1 MSEGQRTDQLTP
13 LQRALLAI
21 RELRAQLDEVE
32 HARTEPVAV
41 IGIGCRLPGGA
52 NDPESFWRLLHDG
65 VDAIRDMPED
75 RWDVDAYFDPDPEAP
90 GKMST
95 RWGGFLNGIDQ
106 FDPAFFGISP
116 WEAANM
122 DPQQRL
128 MLEVAQEAFDDAGQV
143 RAQLRGSRTGVFIG
157 LAHSEYGW
165 LNFNNPDLSNV
176 YTATGSFGSIVA
188 NRVSYLYD
196 LRGPSYTMDAVCS
209 SSLLAVHQACESL
222 RSGDCT
228 MALAGGAGLFL
239 KPEGFVWFT
248 KLGVMAPDGRCKA
261 FDASGDGIVLGEGVA
276 AVVLKTLSRAQE
288 DGDPVYAVLR
298 GSAVVQD
305 GRSNGLTAPSRLSQE
320 AMLREAYQRSGV
332 DPQAVQYVEA
342 HGTGTIL
349 GDPIEAQALGTVL
362 GNGRDSDRPLMIGS
376 VKTNI
381 GHLQMVGGLA
391 GLIKVVMAM
400 RHCQLPASLHFKQ
413 ANPHIPFDDYRLRV
427 QDRRSP
433 WPYQGPLLAGVTSLS
448 FGGTN
453 VHVIVEEAP
462 QPDAAQEEAPQPEAG
477 RSAPADGRARLLPL
491 SAHSPAALR
500 DLAAAYQE
508 MASGPAALDLDG
520 LCYTASLRRNH
531 YDERLAVTFTTRAEL
546 AERLAAFQR
555 QEARPGLSWGD
566 KALHAR
572 RRLAFVFPGQ
582 GGQWAGMGRRL
593 LAQEPVFRQAVEACA
608 AAMQPHVS
616 WSLLDQLQ
624 AGEPESR
631 LDELDVVQ
639 PVTWAVQVALAEL
652 WRSWGVVPDAV
663 VGHSMGEVAAAYVAG
678 ALSLD
683 DAAAVICRRSLL
695 VRRIQGQGTMAVVE
709 LPLDEARAAIA
720 GHEDQLAVAVSN
732 SPTSTVLS
740 GGTAAIEAVLRE
752 LGERDIF
759 CRRVNVEFAS
769 HSPQVDVLHD
779 ELLEALREVRPR
791 EAGVP
796 IYSTVT
802 GQPTDG
808 RELTAGYW
816 ARNLREPVLF
826 STAVRQLVEAGHP
839 LFIEISPHPILLPS
853 IEQGAQHLDTPV
865 VALPSLRRDE
875 DERGAL
881 LGTFGRL
888 YTIGQRVDWRRL
900 YPSAHTALRLPRYP
914 WQRERY
920 WLDFQPAGTAAVHP
934 AAAHAGP
941 PQQAVGGAGRY
952 FQAATDGGE
961 HFWEISVDRSWLPE
975 MDDGQERR
983 AAQLPEA
990 GYVDMALTAGAALLR
1005 TAACVLT
1012 DVTLGEPLEVPAD
1025 GSLVQVAL
1033 GSVRHGSADWQV
1045 LSRPAAAAAPGGPA
1059 PAGRWTSRAKGTLRP
1074 ASGTSQPYLLP
1085 QDTPDAVRTRCTSE
1099 VPGTAYYQ
1107 SRVAAG
1113 LAGDAASGT
1122 VQRLWRR
1129 DGELLALLQPPSG
1142 STGRRSPVDWTLLHS
1157 AFGLLTIVV
1166 PSETDAAVGYRT
1178 TAVERLRVFRP
1189 AAGDL
1194 WAHARLREIGEG
1206 SLSGD
1211 VRLLDAEL
1219 RVVAEASGVRLRL
1232 PGTGRGE
1239 AGSVAGLMDPAG
1251 AGAPMD
1257 AAAETVVAGAAGA
1270 GAVADPA
1277 GPPAAPTSR
1286 SALQAVEP
1294 AQRRTVLTAYLRE
1307 QIAAV
1312 LGLPTAQLGL
1322 DQPLAGLG
1330 LNSLMIFE
1338 LRNRIKVMYGTQI
1351 AAERFVAGISVAE
1364 IVDQVLAQ
1372 LDTAGTAPPPEQAPA
1387 ARRPAQPAGASRP
1400 AQARPAPGR
1409 TAAAVSTEATDWLV
1423 RSRTDAQAR
1432 MRLFCLPYA
1441 GGNASVFR
1449 RWADELPAEVEVCP
1463 IQLPGRERR
1472 HKEPPF
1478 TQMSALVKMLTQVL
1492 GPYLDLPFALFGHS
1506 MGALASFELARQ
1518 LRREGLAGPAHLY
1531 VSAMRAPQLPDL
1543 EPPLHRL
1550 PEPRLVAKLREINGT
1565 PEEMLTDPET
1575 LALYLPALRADLA
1588 LVETHVHQTEPP
1600 LTCPLTVF
1608 GGVQDDKVPEEALA
1622 AWRSQTEGSFTLQL
1636 LPGDHFFIQQRRT
1649 ELLAALAQ
1657 HLTDDLKQLDE
1668 GFVPTKR

>member
-1 MSEGQRTDQLTP
+1 MSEGQRTGQLTP
-13 LQRALLAI
+13 LQRALLGI

-32 HARTEPVAV
+32 RARTEPIAV

-65 VDAIRDMPED
+65 VDAIRDMPQD

-95 RWGGFLNGIDQ
+95 RWGGFLNGIEQ

-165 LNFNNPDLSNV
+165 LNLSNPELSNV

-248 KLGVMAPDGRCKA
+248 KLGVMATDGRCKA

-276 AVVLKTLSRAQE
+276 AVVLKTLSRAQQ
-288 DGDPVYAVLR
+288 DGDPIYAVLR

-332 DPQAVQYVEA
+332 DPRAVQYVEA

-349 GDPIEAQALGTVL
+349 GDPIEAQALGTIL
-362 GNGRDSDRPLMIGS
+362 GAGRDSHQPLMIGS

-400 RHCQLPASLHFKQ
+400 RHRQLPASLHFKQ
-413 ANPHIPFDDYRLRV
+413 ANPHIPFDGYRLRV
-427 QDRRSP
+427 QDRRGP
-433 WPYQGPLLAGVTSLS
+433 WPYEGPLLAGVTSLS

-462 QPDAAQEEAPQPEAG
+462 QPETSPPETAG
-477 RSAPADGRARLLPL
+477 GRARLLPL

-508 MASGPAALDLDG
+508 LAGGSAALDLDD

-531 YDERLAVTFTTRAEL
+531 YDDRLAVTFTSRAEL
-546 AERLAAFQR
+546 AERLAAFQS
-555 QEARPGLSWGD
+555 QQARPGLSWGD
-566 KALHAR
+566 KSLHAR

-593 LAQEPVFRQAVEACA
+593 LEQEPVFRQAVEACA

-616 WSLLDQLQ
+616 WSLLDELQ

-639 PVTWAVQVALAEL
+639 PVTWAVQVALVEL

-663 VGHSMGEVAAAYVAG
+663 VGHSMGEVAAAHAAG

-709 LPLDEARAAIA
+709 LPLDEARTAIA
-720 GHEDQLAVAVSN
+720 GYEDQLAVAVSN

-740 GGTAAIEAVLRE
+740 GGTAAIEAVLRA

-769 HSPQVDVLHD
+769 HSPQVDALHD
-779 ELLEALREVRPR
+779 DLLEALREVRPR

-796 IYSTVT
+796 VYSTVT
-802 GQPTDG
+802 GEPVDG
-808 RELTAGYW
+808 CELTAGYW

-826 STAVRQLVEAGHP
+826 STAVRRLVEAGHT
-839 LFIEISPHPILLPS
+839 LFIEVSPHPILLPS

-875 DERGAL
+875 DERSVL
-881 LGTFGRL
+881 LGTVGRL
-888 YTIGQRVDWRRL
+888 YTTGQRVDWRRL
-900 YPSAHTALRLPRYP
+900 YPSRRTVLRLPRYP
-914 WQRERY
+914 WQRQRH
-920 WLDFQPAGTAAVHP
+920 WLDFPPAGVHS
-934 AAAHAGP
+934 GP

-952 FQAATDGGE
+952 FQAGAAGGE
-961 HFWEISVDRSWLPE
+961 HFWEIPVDRSWLPGVDDRE
-975 MDDGQERR
+975 MDDRQERR
-983 AAQLPEA
+983 AAAELPGA
-990 GYVDMALTAGAALLR
+990 AYVDMVLMAGAALLG
-1005 TAACVLT
+1005 TVECVLA
-1012 DVTLGEPLEVPAD
+1012 DVTLGEPLEVPAE
-1025 GSLVQVAL
+1025 GSVAQVAL
-1033 GSVRHGSADWQV
+1033 GSVRHGSVRHDSVRHGSADWEV
-1045 LSRPAAAAAPGGPA
+1045 LSRPAAAAAGDSAAAGPGGPGGPV
-1059 PAGRWTSRAKGTLRP
+1059 PAARWTSRARGTLRP

-1085 QDTPDAVRTRCTSE
+1085 QDTPDAVRARCTSE

-1107 SRVAAG
+1107 SRAAAG
-1113 LAGDAASGT
+1113 LADGAVSGT

-1129 DGELLALLQPPSG
+1129 DGELLALLRARPSAA
-1142 STGRRSPVDWTLLHS
+1142 GRRSPVDWTLLHS
-1157 AFGLLTIVV
+1157 AFGLLAIVV
-1166 PSETDAAVGYRT
+1166 PGEAGAAVGYRT
-1178 TAVERLRVFRP
+1178 TAVERLRIFRP

-1194 WAHARLREIGEG
+1194 WAHARLRETGEG

-1219 RVVAEASGVRLRL
+1219 RVVAEASGVQLRL
-1232 PGTGRGE
+1232 PGTARGDAAGVGDPVE
-1239 AGSVAGLMDPAG
+1239 TVGAGS
-1251 AGAPMD
+1251 
-1257 AAAETVVAGAAGA
+1257 
-1270 GAVADPA
+1270 
-1277 GPPAAPTSR
+1277 PAALTSR

-1294 AQRRTVLTAYLRE
+1294 GQRQAVLTAYLRE

-1312 LGLPTAQLGL
+1312 LGLPATQLGL

-1330 LNSLMIFE
+1330 LNSLMVFE
-1338 LRNRIKVMYGTQI
+1338 LRNRLKVMYGTQI
-1351 AAERFVAGISVAE
+1351 AAEEFLAGISVAS

-1372 LDTAGTAPPPEQAPA
+1372 LDTAGPAPAPEPQQPPA
-1387 ARRPAQPAGASRP
+1387 ARRPAQPARAAS
-1400 AQARPAPGR
+1400 GR
-1409 TAAAVSTEATDWLV
+1409 TAAAVSTEAADWLV
-1423 RSRTDAQAR
+1423 RSRPDARAR

-1449 RWADELPAEVEVCP
+1449 GWADALPAEVEVCP
-1463 IQLPGRERR
+1463 VQLPGREQR

-1478 TQMSALVKMLTQVL
+1478 TQMSALVTTLAQVL

-1531 VSAMRAPQLPDL
+1531 VSAMRAPQLPDI

-1550 PEPRLVAKLREINGT
+1550 PEPRLVEKLREINGT
-1565 PEEMLTDPET
+1565 PEEMLSDPET
-1575 LALYLPALRADLA
+1575 L
-1588 LVETHVHQTEPP
+1588 
-1600 LTCPLTVF
+1600 
-1608 GGVQDDKVPEEALA
+1608 
-1622 AWRSQTEGSFTLQL
+1622 
-1636 LPGDHFFIQQRRT
+1636 
-1649 ELLAALAQ
+1649 
-1657 HLTDDLKQLDE
+1657 
-1668 GFVPTKR
+1668 

>member
-1 MSEGQRTDQLTP
+1 MSEGQLTGQLTP
-13 LQRALLAI
+13 LQRALLGI

-32 HARTEPVAV
+32 HARTEPIAV

-65 VDAIRDMPED
+65 VDAIRDMPEE

-95 RWGGFLNGIDQ
+95 RWGGFLSGIEQ

-165 LNFNNPDLSNV
+165 LNLNNPELSNV

-276 AVVLKTLSRAQE
+276 AVVLKTLSRAQR

-320 AMLREAYQRSGV
+320 AMLREAYRRSGV

-362 GNGRDSDRPLMIGS
+362 GKGRDSDRPLMIGS

-391 GLIKVVMAM
+391 GLIKVIMAM
-400 RHCQLPASLHFKQ
+400 RHRQLPASLHFKQ

-427 QDRRSP
+427 QDRRSR

-462 QPDAAQEEAPQPEAG
+462 ASPPEAD
-477 RSAPADGRARLLPL
+477 RPAPADGRARLLPL
-491 SAHSPAALR
+491 SAHSPASLR

-508 MASGPAALDLDG
+508 LASGPAELDLDD

-531 YDERLAVTFTTRAEL
+531 YDDRLAVTFTSREEL
-546 AERLAAFQR
+546 AERLAAFQE

-566 KALHAR
+566 KAQHAR
-572 RRLAFVFPGQ
+572 RRLAFVLPGQ

-593 LAQEPVFRQAVEACA
+593 LTEEPVFRQAVEACA

-616 WSLLDQLQ
+616 WSLLDELQ
-624 AGEPESR
+624 ADGPQSR

-663 VGHSMGEVAAAYVAG
+663 VGHSMGEVAAACVAG

-683 DAAAVICRRSLL
+683 DAAAVICRRSRL

-720 GHEDQLAVAVSN
+720 GYEDQLAVAVSN

-740 GGTAAIEAVLRE
+740 GGTGAIEAVLAA
-752 LGERDIF
+752 LGERDVF

-779 ELLEALREVRPR
+779 DLLEALREVRPR
-791 EAGVP
+791 EAAVP

-802 GQPTDG
+802 GQPVDG

-826 STAVRQLVEAGHP
+826 STAVRQLVEAGHT
-839 LFIEISPHPILLPS
+839 LFIEISPHPILLPAV
-853 IEQGAQHLDTPV
+853 EQGAQHIDTPV

-875 DERGAL
+875 DERSVL
-881 LGTFGRL
+881 LGTYGRL
-888 YTIGQRVDWRRL
+888 YTAGQRVDWRRL
-900 YPSAHTALRLPRYP
+900 HPSDRTVLRLPRYP
-914 WQRERY
+914 WQRQRC
-920 WLDFQPAGTAAVHP
+920 WLDFPPAGAAAVHSGP
-934 AAAHAGP
+934 QPQAGS
-941 PQQAVGGAGRY
+941 GRY
-952 FQAATDGGE
+952 FQAATAGGE
-961 HFWEISVDRSWLPE
+961 HFWEVPVAGGR
-975 MDDGQERR
+975 
-983 AAQLPEA
+983 LPEA
-990 GYVDMALTAGAALLR
+990 GYVDLVLAAGTALLG

-1012 DVTLGEPLEVPAD
+1012 EVTLGEPLELPAGGGVAQVVL
-1025 GSLVQVAL
+1025 GSL
-1033 GSVRHGSADWQV
+1033 RHGSADWQV
-1045 LSRPAAAAAPGGPA
+1045 LSRPGTAAAGGAAAGGA
-1059 PAGRWTSRAKGTLRP
+1059 AGGVAAAGGAAGWTSRARGTLRTAP
-1074 ASGTSQPYLLP
+1074 GTSQPYLLP
-1085 QDTPDAVRTRCTSE
+1085 QEAPDAVRERCTSE
-1099 VPGTAYYQ
+1099 VPGTAYHQ
-1107 SRVAAG
+1107 SRAAAG
-1113 LAGDAASGT
+1113 LADGAAAGT

-1129 DGELLALLQPPSG
+1129 DGELLALLQAPASP
-1142 STGRRSPVDWTLLHS
+1142 TGRRSPVDWTLLHS
-1157 AFGLLTIVV
+1157 AFGLLAVTV
-1166 PSETDAAVGYRT
+1166 PSEADAAAGYRP

-1189 AAGDL
+1189 ASGDL

-1206 SLSGD
+1206 SLGGD

-1232 PGTGRGE
+1232 PGTG
-1239 AGSVAGLMDPAG
+1239 S
-1251 AGAPMD
+1251 
-1257 AAAETVVAGAAGA
+1257 GAADA
-1270 GAVADPA
+1270 GAVAGSAGAPA
-1277 GPPAAPTSR
+1277 EPTSR
-1286 SALQAVEP
+1286 SALHAVEP
-1294 AQRRTVLTAYLRE
+1294 GQRRAVLTGYLRE

-1312 LGLPTAQLGL
+1312 LGLPAAQLGL

-1338 LRNRIKVMYGTQI
+1338 LRNRLKVMYGTQI
-1351 AAERFVAGISVAE
+1351 AAEEFLAGISVAT

-1372 LDTAGTAPPPEQAPA
+1372 LGTAGPEPAPA
-1387 ARRPAQPAGASRP
+1387 PRQPAVADRP
-1400 AQARPAPGR
+1400 ARPAPGR
-1409 TAAAVSTEATDWLV
+1409 TAAAVSAEAADWLV
-1423 RSRTDAQAR
+1423 RGRPDAGAR

-1441 GGNASVFR
+1441 GGNASTFR
-1449 RWADELPAEVEVCP
+1449 AWADELPAEVEVCP
-1463 IQLPGRERR
+1463 IQLPGREQR

-1478 TQMSALVKMLTQVL
+1478 TQMSALVTTLAQVL
-1492 GPYLDLPFALFGHS
+1492 SPYLDLPFALFGHS

-1565 PEEMLTDPET
+1565 PEEMLADPET
-1575 LALYLPALRADLA
+1575 LGLYLPAVRADLA
-1588 LVETHVHQTEPP
+1588 LVETLVHQTEPP
-1600 LTCPLTVF
+1600 LSCPLTVF
-1608 GGVQDDKVPEEALA
+1608 GGAQDDKVPEEALA

-1649 ELLAALAQ
+1649 ELLAALGQ
-1657 HLTDDLKQLDE
+1657 HLTDDLRQLDE
-1668 GFVPTKR
+1668 DRDED